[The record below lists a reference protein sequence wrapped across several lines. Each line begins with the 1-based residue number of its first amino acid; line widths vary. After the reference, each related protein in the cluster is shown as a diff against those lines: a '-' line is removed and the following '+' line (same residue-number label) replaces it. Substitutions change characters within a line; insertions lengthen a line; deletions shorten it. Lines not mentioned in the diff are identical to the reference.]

1 MPSLARSRAHGRRVA
16 SECSRLH
23 TPRAFCSRLFGWTT
37 RGQKSP
43 GSERLERPQHTLHR
57 HRLRGVSQRR
67 IALRIALFV
76 FVVILICVIA
86 RSTVLARMLLPL
98 VPLLA
103 VGPLFVRM
111 LFPVLSENGSD
122 DAFRLR
128 GRSRARTFVQLTA
141 LENDILAR
149 RTSSPM
155 SLSLASHA

>member
-1 MPSLARSRAHGRRVA
+1 M
-16 SECSRLH
+16 
-23 TPRAFCSRLFGWTT
+23 
-37 RGQKSP
+37 
-43 GSERLERPQHTLHR
+43 
-57 HRLRGVSQRR
+57 SQRR

-122 DAFRLR
+122 DALRLR

-149 RTSSPM
+149 RTPSPM
-155 SLSLASHA
+155 SSSFASHA